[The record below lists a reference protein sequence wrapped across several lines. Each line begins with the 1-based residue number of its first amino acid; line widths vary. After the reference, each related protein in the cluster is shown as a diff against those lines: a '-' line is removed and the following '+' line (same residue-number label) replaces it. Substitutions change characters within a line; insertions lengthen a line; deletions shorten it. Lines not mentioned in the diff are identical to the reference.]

1 MKFKKIISTFF
12 LFVMAVSVG
21 AFVVRA
27 EVRSTTSTSS
37 RKILPVIR
45 KNFEQ
50 KDIRNTNLE
59 QRERRLNTISS
70 STERMRELR
79 ASTTMMFKAIKDKKA
94 ESLKKMKMETFLI
107 RKDVLEKELRLS
119 ILNISKIRE
128 NIAQRITRIENATTS
143 KSARDMTEARKA
155 LAVTDEKIA
164 KAKAAVDLFSNTAFT
179 PTTGR
184 VSTSTEVT
192 LDRPRKI
199 GNDAIVAVKDARDSL
214 KKVIEAVS
222 HSLGLKVGNTATST
236 SN

>member
-1 MKFKKIISTFF
+1 MKFKKIILTFF
-12 LFVMAVSVG
+12 LFVMAVSIG

-27 EVRSTTSTSS
+27 EVTSTTSTSS

-59 QRERRLNTISS
+59 QRERRLNAISS

-79 ASTTMMFKAIKDKKA
+79 ASTTMMFKAMKNKKA
-94 ESLKKMKMETFLI
+94 DSLKKMKMEAFLT
-107 RKDVLEKELRLS
+107 RKDALEKELQLS
-119 ILNISKIRE
+119 IMSITKIRE
-128 NIAQRITRIENATTS
+128 TIAQRITRIENSTTS
-143 KSARDMTEARKA
+143 KSLRDMTEARKA
-155 LAVTDEKIA
+155 LAVADEKIA
-164 KAKAAVDLFSNTAFT
+164 KAKTAIDLFSNTVFT
-179 PTTGR
+179 PATGR

-192 LDRPRKI
+192 LDKPRKI

-214 KKVIEAVS
+214 KKVIDAVS
-222 HSLGLKVGNTATST
+222 HSLGLKVGNTAAST

>member
-1 MKFKKIISTFF
+1 MKFKKIILTFF
-12 LFVMAVSVG
+12 LFVMAVSIG

-27 EVRSTTSTSS
+27 EVTSTTSTSS

-59 QRERRLNTISS
+59 QRERRLNAISS

-79 ASTTMMFKAIKDKKA
+79 ASTTMMFKAMKNKKA
-94 ESLKKMKMETFLI
+94 DSLKKMKMDAFLT
-107 RKDVLEKELRLS
+107 RKDALEKELRLS
-119 ILNISKIRE
+119 IMSITKIRE
-128 NIAQRITRIENATTS
+128 TIAQRITRIENSTTS
-143 KSARDMTEARKA
+143 KSMRDMTEARKA
-155 LAVTDEKIA
+155 LAVADEKIA
-164 KAKAAVDLFSNTAFT
+164 KAKTAIDLFSNTVFT
-179 PTTGR
+179 PATGR

-192 LDRPRKI
+192 LDKPRKI

-214 KKVIEAVS
+214 KKVIDAVS
-222 HSLGLKVGNTATST
+222 HSLGLKVGNTAAST